1 MVVVSNLVA
10 GKSKV
15 PSICNSQKQ
24 PPQLLDSCSE
34 NSFKIQNRAPVLEAL
49 FFKRYKFFPVN
60 FEKLFR
66 TAHLF
71 AEHFWETFVRIYG
84 YLLCDNRCMKCERWI
99 IEIDSHRRM
108 TSLSKLSFFYKK
120 GSVLISFIHL
130 LIVFKGGCLAMK
142 CNLFSTDFFLNI
154 LFIIILFRRY
164 IN

>member
-1 MVVVSNLVA
+1 MVVVSNLVV

-15 PSICNSQKQ
+15 PYIWNSQKQ
-24 PPQLLDSCSE
+24 PPQLLYSCSE

-49 FFKRYKFFPVN
+49 FIKRYRFFPVN

-71 AEHFWETFVRIYG
+71 VEHLWETSVWIYG
-84 YLLCDNRCMKCERWI
+84 YLLCDNKCMKCERWI

-108 TSLSKLSFFYKK
+108 TSLSKLSFFYNK

-142 CNLFSTDFFLNI
+142 CNL
-154 LFIIILFRRY
+154 LFNRLFQNY
-164 IN
+164 FIYYHFIQGIN